1 MHQISLIG
9 RMTPKADETDTSAV
23 TAGAAFEESAHDMPE
38 IPTAPSPLPSS
49 QELTAN
55 DPEGVDEAGI
65 GITAESEVSD
75 VFGAP
80 SDDPSNL
87 STNNSISSK
96 DKCED
101 LNKTFDVS
109 SDGSTGTGRINEDGW
124 DENDPIKEIEAQSRS
139 KKRLFYRRLLC
150 VGAVAV
156 ACIAAVA
163 AGLTII
169 SGNNAQISN
178 SSASVNNNNKDG
190 KGEEQTGPADVNMDN
205 ISANSGNANP
215 EPAFCA
221 AINEKAVEC
230 GANAKADRHTFCCPG
245 LVCQVDRHNVYPK
258 SICVEPPTQPTGDDL
273 DVANDTDSEKAEE
286 DLTEVDEID
295 VDSGTIDEEVV
306 DPSADEASEDEMTMP
321 QDPAELPTVLQDE
334 EFCGTDR
341 IRAVECGNEPNEKR
355 PSKCCDGYVCR
366 NAERDTVAPVC
377 VIDPNGPLAAS
388 LTVLED
394 PKAYQPGHLL
404 TTKNGVLLSAGLDC
418 RILATKGQKVKQ
430 FNKDKTSVLYKSL
443 INFHS
448 SPDFG
453 ATFPTDDGGWV
464 YVSNSEVN
472 RGGGGVGAFKFDKNG
487 NVIDYRMLLEGTS
500 MNCGGGES
508 ISLYRCSDL
517 LLSLSI

>member
-1 MHQISLIG
+1 MNTI
-9 RMTPKADETDTSAV
+9 ADTSEPSAV
-23 TAGAAFEESAHDMPE
+23 AAGATFEEAPHDMPE
-38 IPTAPSPLPSS
+38 IPTAPSPVTSS
-49 QELTAN
+49 EELHVMAN
-55 DPEGVDEAGI
+55 APEGADEGVVA
-65 GITAESEVSD
+65 AHSDVSD
-75 VFGAP
+75 FSAP
-80 SDDPSNL
+80 SDDPDNVSKKVPV
-87 STNNSISSK
+87 SSK
-96 DKCED
+96 NECPD
-101 LNKTFDVS
+101 LNETLDVS
-109 SDGSTGTGRINEDGW
+109 SDGSSTGSGNDDDGW
-124 DENDPIKEIEAQSRS
+124 DENDPIKEIEAQTRS
-139 KKRLFYRRLLC
+139 KKRVFYRRLFC

-156 ACIAAVA
+156 ACIAGVA
-163 AGLTII
+163 TGLTII
-169 SGNNAQISN
+169 SGNNAQISSN
-178 SSASVNNNNKDG
+178 AASSTNNNNVGG
-190 KGEEQTGPADVNMDN
+190 KGEGKTDPVDVDMGNLL
-205 ISANSGNANP
+205 ANGGNNNE
-215 EPAFCA
+215 EPALCA

-258 SICVEPPTQPTGDDL
+258 SICVEPPTEPMVEESDDK
-273 DVANDTDSEKAEE
+273 DDTEVPEKTEE
-286 DLTEVDEID
+286 DLAEADEDDIN
-295 VDSGTIDEEVV
+295 GAAPMDEEVDDQSV
-306 DPSADEASEDEMTMP
+306 GEASEDETTTP
-321 QDPAELPTVLQDE
+321 KDPAELPIVLQDE

-341 IRAVECGNEPNEKR
+341 VRAVECGNEANENR
-355 PSKCCDGYVCR
+355 PSKCCDGYICR
-366 NAERDTVAPVC
+366 NAERDTFAPVC

-464 YVSNSEVN
+464 YVSNSEVQ

-500 MNCGGGES
+500 MNCGGGEF
-508 ISLYRCSDL
+508 IYLC
-517 LLSLSI
+517 